1 MGESALMIAMKHN
14 LSLLQGTSDLTV
26 RGLIFALVVSVHA
39 AVFSVW
45 IMQPDAALHM
55 QHDLSVSFSMV
66 MPALQSAPPRPATLQ
81 SVTPPQQ
88 KPAPVTEPVTEQAAV
103 AAEAMPS
110 VAQPQAAAVAAP
122 AAIDTQPDYKASYL
136 NNPPPSYPAIARRN
150 GLQGRVV
157 LNVEVL
163 ANGSSGKVTVQSS
176 SGYAILDNA
185 ALQTVKTW
193 RFVPARHGGQV
204 VDKWFLIPIQF
215 SLKDN
220 QV

>member
-1 MGESALMIAMKHN
+1 MIAMKHN
-14 LSLLQGTSDLTV
+14 LSLLQGTSDLTI
-26 RGLIFALVVSVHA
+26 RGLIIALVVSVHA

-45 IMQPDAALHM
+45 TMQPDAALPM
-55 QHDLSVSFSMV
+55 QHDLSVSFSMEI
-66 MPALQSAPPRPATLQ
+66 PAPQLATPRPAHLRPATPQ
-81 SVTPPQQ
+81 PVTPTQQ
-88 KPAPVTEPVTEQAAV
+88 NPTPVVEQVAEQTAV
-103 AAEAMPS
+103 AAEAVPS
-110 VAQPQAAAVAAP
+110 VAQSPAAVVAAP
-122 AAIDTQPDYKASYL
+122 AVIDTQPDYKASYL

-150 GLQGRVV
+150 GVQGRVV

-176 SGYAILDNA
+176 SGYAMLDNA

-193 RFVPARHGGQV
+193 RFVPARHGGLV

>member
-1 MGESALMIAMKHN
+1 MIAMKHN
-14 LSLLQGTSDLTV
+14 LSLLQDTSDLTI
-26 RGLIFALVVSVHA
+26 RGLIIALVVSVHA

-45 IMQPDAALHM
+45 IMQPDAALPM
-55 QHDLSVSFSMV
+55 QHDLTVSFSMD
-66 MPALQSAPPRPATLQ
+66 MPAPQLATSRPAPPSPATPQ
-81 SVTPPQQ
+81 PVTPPQQ
-88 KPAPVTEPVTEQAAV
+88 KPAPVTEPATEQAAV
-103 AAEAMPS
+103 AAEAVPS
-110 VAQPQAAAVAAP
+110 VAQSPAAVVAAP
-122 AAIDTQPDYKASYL
+122 AVIDTQPDYKASYL

-176 SGYAILDNA
+176 SGYAMLDNA
-185 ALQTVKTW
+185 AVQTVKTW